1 MTTSVG
7 ERAIHPVVR
16 VFREHKQGIF
26 FTFWEGA
33 LRPFGLGILSVFSNR
48 FGK

>member
-26 FTFWEGA
+26 S
-33 LRPFGLGILSVFSNR
+33 L
-48 FGK
+48 FGKGPKALWFGNFIGV